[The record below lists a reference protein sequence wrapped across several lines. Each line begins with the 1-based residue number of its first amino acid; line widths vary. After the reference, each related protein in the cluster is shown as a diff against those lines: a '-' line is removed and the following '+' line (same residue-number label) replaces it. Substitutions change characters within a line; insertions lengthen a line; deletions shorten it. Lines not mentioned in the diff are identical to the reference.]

1 MEKQLSTRIK
11 PQILGADHKVD
22 VVTTIPVLLQNLQDE
37 DENLSKV
44 RTWSGNNKRPKIM
57 GNQT

>member
-1 MEKQLSTRIK
+1 MEKQLSISIE

-22 VVTTIPVLLQNLQDE
+22 VVTTIPVLLRSIQDE

-44 RTWSGNNKRPKIM
+44 RTWLGNNKRPKII